1 MEMNIMHELDYIPT
15 CLFCNKFMTISYSIN
30 PDGEIWMNS
39 ALLNKE
45 EIPYWGY
52 DEGGE
57 A

>member
-57 A
+57 S